1 MTGSRL
7 GHPEGPRTRTSIENG
22 HETIEILSSSDSDAE
37 LPGLEVSMDDN
48 ADDNVSMD
56 DDAEYSEIAG
66 GSSDWGMLTPSDDED
81 DTWTS
86 EPGTEMLGTSDV
98 EDEESEV
105 EHRKPSST
113 VWLDPDVQSEISLRR
128 RKLNRQ
134 LEVEQVEY
142 VSGLPSYWPIP
153 HVKTAYIVDLV
164 DSKYDHLVKGQL
176 LSADAL
182 IKNKDQDS
190 WTGGTGA
197 GARDSKPK
205 FDIFTGEAIPCRRSH
220 LQCAGY
226 HACAKIDPK
235 LLSFERY
242 ELDPSSLEAVVAA
255 QIKSRNEEANS
266 AEKIALIFW
275 HVIHAHTCGARDDN
289 GGHCTGQ
296 PIMKPRKTPTF
307 HVGHYTCSIP
317 DNVDETLLAKLF
329 NNEILEGFS
338 SAASCSRIIPAHI
351 GGKAAKCRYP
361 HNADGKPSPV
371 IRHKC
376 PASRVI
382 YIPLDP
388 KIRMACIVPNH
399 GVAHNHPILPAIKPS
414 REIKELFKRCID
426 AVGVIGAT
434 VQSVERA
441 PSTPL
446 LLEGMNPITSNPAFQ
461 NVRMKQDMIRDRK
474 KHLFPNGT
482 GIAADRRKPMAERYV
497 HNIVC
502 VSPNDGMLI
511 FTFQPY
517 LLNFIHE
524 AKTLFID
531 TTFKRTAGDLKE
543 IEMAMWLDSVQRAR
557 TIGRIYSDR
566 ADEAQ
571 YTTLFDEIQKLVKSI
586 TRKPL
591 LLKRL
596 SKAGTL
602 ICFNVDLELAQ
613 VLGIG
618 NSFAV
623 TNEPD
628 HSKIPNNTPIAEL
641 VQFFVRGCYVH
652 VKRGIEELRKHV
664 TKEEFDRIHNFM
676 YLKTPRDVED
686 FNVWI
691 KTLNVKEVNDWWAH
705 KVNNKWI
712 LPSVIQCLTKLTD
725 EDWATTQST
734 TNIVESQHHWTNGRT
749 GIKLSLLEAILTA
762 RKLDE
767 DVANEIQTSL
777 KSGVLRNPRNDTFNR
792 MSRSIARNNAA
803 YNKAKDT
810 QERNDKLSSINE
822 EIDMLTQAQKGTR
835 EQLKIAKALKKELSV
850 STGRTRG
857 YRAESSSSGRV
868 SSTPGIKAARK
879 TAAVPYPMERSG
891 SVASTLPQS
900 TPVYDNTTTRPTL
913 ASQVTTDSAPASNTS
928 VIDDIAIPFPDNDL
942 SSFGPTDYLY
952 EDIMLPSPLHPIHE
966 FQQAQGAASSSD
978 NMESILAASEEVF
991 NSFFGLYGEEEAN

>member
-1 MTGSRL
+1 
-7 GHPEGPRTRTSIENG
+7 
-22 HETIEILSSSDSDAE
+22 
-37 LPGLEVSMDDN
+37 
-48 ADDNVSMD
+48 
-56 DDAEYSEIAG
+56 
-66 GSSDWGMLTPSDDED
+66 
-81 DTWTS
+81 
-86 EPGTEMLGTSDV
+86 MLGTSDV

-142 VSGLPSYWPIP
+142 VLGLPSYWPIP
-153 HVKTAYIVDLV
+153 RVKTAYIVDLV

-226 HACAKIDPK
+226 HACAQIDPK
-235 LLSFERY
+235 LLGFERY
-242 ELDPSSLEAVVAA
+242 ELDPLSLEAVVAA

-275 HVIHAHTCGARDDN
+275 HVIHAHSCGARDDN
-289 GGHCTGQ
+289 GAHCTGQ
-296 PIMKPRKTPTF
+296 PIMKPRQKDSTRKQHFITCSGKTPTF

-382 YIPLDP
+382 YIPVDP
-388 KIRMACIVPNH
+388 KIRMACVVPNH

-426 AVGVIGAT
+426 AVGVLGAT
-434 VQSVERA
+434 VRSVERA

-474 KHLFPNGT
+474 KQLFPNGT
-482 GIAADRRKPMAERYV
+482 GVAGVWDVLRADRRKPMAERYV

-502 VSPNDGMLI
+502 VAPNDGMLI

-524 AKTLFID
+524 AKSLFID
-531 TTFKRTAGDLKE
+531 TTFKRAAGDLKE
-543 IEMAMWLDSVQRAR
+543 IEIVMWLDSVQRAI
-557 TIGRIYSDR
+557 TIGRVYSDR

-571 YTTLFDEIQKLVKSI
+571 YTTLFDETQKLVKAI
-586 TRKPL
+586 TGKPL
-591 LLKRL
+591 LLKCL

-602 ICFNVDLELAQ
+602 VCFNVDLELAQ

-618 NSFAV
+618 KSFAV

-628 HSKIPNNTPIAEL
+628 YSKIPDDTPTTEL

-676 YLKTPRDVED
+676 YLKTPQDVED
-686 FNVWI
+686 FSVWI
-691 KTLNVKEVNDWWAH
+691 KTLKVKEVNDWWAH
-705 KVNNKWI
+705 KVNNTWI
-712 LPSVIQCLTKLTD
+712 LPSVIQCLTKLSQ

-734 TNIVESQHHWTNGRT
+734 TNIVESQHHWTNGHT

-767 DVANEIQTSL
+767 GVANEIQTSL
-777 KSGVLRNPRNDTFNR
+777 KSGVLRNARNDTFNR
-792 MSRSIARNNAA
+792 MSRSVTRNNAA
-803 YNKAKDT
+803 YKKAKDT
-810 QERNDKLSSINE
+810 QERNDKLSSIND
-822 EIDMLTQAQKGTR
+822 EIEMLTQAQKETR
-835 EQLKIAKALKKELSV
+835 EQLKIAKATKKELSV
-850 STGRTRG
+850 TNGRSRG

-868 SSTPGIKAARK
+868 SSTPGIKGARK
-879 TAAVPYPMERSG
+879 TAATPYPVDRSA
-891 SVASTLPQS
+891 VVSTLSQPKPPS
-900 TPVYDNTTTRPTL
+900 DTMTTPPPL
-913 ASQVTTDSAPASNTS
+913 LSPVTADLVPPNLGTVIEKELDSAM
-928 VIDDIAIPFPDNDL
+928 PFPDENL
-942 SSFGPTDYLY
+942 HSFGLTDYLY
-952 EDIMLPSPLHPIHE
+952 EDIMLPSPLDPIHE
-966 FQQAQGAASSSD
+966 FQQAQGAAPSSD
-978 NMESILAASEEVF
+978 NMESFLAASEEVF
-991 NSFFGLYGEEEAN
+991 KSFFGLYGEEEAN